1 MAYETLILSRE
12 ERFAV
17 VTLNRPPA
25 NAISETLM
33 RELNA
38 ALSELEADDGVRAV
52 IITGAGDKIFC
63 AGADLGS
70 AFQGA
75 DVGAFIRFG
84 NDVVRR
90 IERFP
95 KPVVAAIN
103 GHALGGGCE
112 IAMGCHIRI
121 LKETA
126 RMGQTESNLGI
137 TPGFGGTQRYPR
149 LIGRGLAQEHLI
161 LGTQIPAAECYRTG
175 LVNRLSKEGE
185 TLNDAKALARELAKR
200 PSPPGSSSRRWTRAS
215 TRRSSRPSRSKSG
228 RSFRPSRPK
237 TRPRVSR
244 PSSRSVPPT
253 SRADR
258 VDLGIKGKTALVTGG
273 ARSLGKQD
281 CLALAA
287 EGCKV
292 IVEGGTARG
301 YAADI
306 TERAVLGDVLR
317 RAESEVGPVD
327 ICVNNAGWI
336 YTMGQLKDTA
346 DEDWDLNLRINL
358 TGTYNVTK
366 LVFPGMRERR
376 WGRVICMA
384 SIAGLMGGFGQSA
397 YSTSKMGVIGFAKSV
412 ALEGARYNV
421 TSNVI
426 APGIVGPNANLS
438 PLYDRMVK
446 RVAMQREGQPEDI
459 ASAVAFL
466 CSERARYITG
476 AVLTVTGGMDLFT
489 F

>member
-1 MAYETLILSRE
+1 M
-12 ERFAV
+12 
-17 VTLNRPPA
+17 
-25 NAISETLM
+25 
-33 RELNA
+33 
-38 ALSELEADDGVRAV
+38 
-52 IITGAGDKIFC
+52 
-63 AGADLGS
+63 
-70 AFQGA
+70 
-75 DVGAFIRFG
+75 
-84 NDVVRR
+84 
-90 IERFP
+90 
-95 KPVVAAIN
+95 
-103 GHALGGGCE
+103 
-112 IAMGCHIRI
+112 
-121 LKETA
+121 
-126 RMGQTESNLGI
+126 
-137 TPGFGGTQRYPR
+137 
-149 LIGRGLAQEHLI
+149 
-161 LGTQIPAAECYRTG
+161 
-175 LVNRLSKEGE
+175 
-185 TLNDAKALARELAKR
+185 
-200 PSPPGSSSRRWTRAS
+200 
-215 TRRSSRPSRSKSG
+215 
-228 RSFRPSRPK
+228 
-237 TRPRVSR
+237 
-244 PSSRSVPPT
+244 
-253 SRADR
+253 
-258 VDLGIKGKTALVTGG
+258 DLGIAGKTALVTGG

-281 CLALAA
+281 ALTLASEGCRVIVLDLNAEGAA
-287 EGCKV
+287 ETAKEIADG
-292 IVEGGTARG
+292 GGTARG

-306 TERAVLGDVLR
+306 TDRAVLADVLG
-317 RAESEVGPVD
+317 RAEREVGPVD

-346 DEDWDLNLRINL
+346 DDDWDLNLRINL

-384 SIAGLMGGFGQSA
+384 SIAGLMGGFGQTA

-426 APGIVGPNANLS
+426 APGIVGPNANMS